1 MNTKNSKQAKAYEMY
16 LSNAG
21 MNTKEFVQ
29 LLIDQLG
36 MTKLGARTYTYNC
49 RKKSKSAEVVQTKEI
64 PVEQML
70 ADVGLPAKVKPK
82 RIRNKKAPPKHI
94 DQAA

>member
-1 MNTKNSKQAKAYEMY
+1 MNMKNSKQSKAYEMY
-16 LSNAG
+16 LSNPG

-49 RKKSKSAEVVQTKEI
+49 RKKNKSTEVVQTKEV
-64 PVEQML
+64 PAEQVL
-70 ADVGLPAKVKPK
+70 ADVVITAKVKPK
-82 RIRNKKAPPKHI
+82 RIRTKKAPIKDI